1 MSQVGL
7 DKLSMFLRKK
17 SFGSRINQRLYCSE
31 VSWPIQHCYTDR
43 LVQVTKC
50 YVLKKFPLM
59 PERCIT
65 SLTPHEPH
73 LLHVYDGRDMFRL
86 RVTGI
91 PSHFCSGS
99 LMFLFERLE
108 EAEEEAE
115 EEVEPTLLTVTS
127 LTSL

>member
-1 MSQVGL
+1 MSQIGL

-31 VSWPIQHCYTDR
+31 VSPSTALSPPYC
-43 LVQVTKC
+43 LAAQVTKC

-73 LLHVYDGRDMFRL
+73 LVHVYDGRDMFRL
-86 RVTGI
+86 RVTGV
-91 PSHFCSGS
+91 PSHFCPGS
-99 LMFLFERLE
+99 LMFLFERLQ
-108 EAEEEAE
+108 EAE
-115 EEVEPTLLTVTS
+115 EEVEPKLLS
-127 LTSL
+127 LA